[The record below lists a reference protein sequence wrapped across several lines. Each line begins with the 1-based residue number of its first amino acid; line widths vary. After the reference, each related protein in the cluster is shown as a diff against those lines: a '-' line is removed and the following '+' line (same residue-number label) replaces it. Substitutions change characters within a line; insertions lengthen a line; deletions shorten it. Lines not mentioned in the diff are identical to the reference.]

1 MGRRLPQ
8 NKEIMLKN
16 VDKIVAEVMKF
27 EDFKTKE
34 EVFAQYPRLA
44 QWWAQ
49 EYSAYGEGQ
58 EEISTT
64 AGRHDSK
71 SR

>member
-8 NKEIMLKN
+8 NKELRLKN
-16 VDKIVAEVMKF
+16 VDKIIAEVMKI
-27 EDFKTKE
+27 EGYNNKE
-34 EVFAQYPRLA
+34 EVFAQYPKLA

-58 EEISTT
+58 ERSNIATGGHE
-64 AGRHDSK
+64 R
-71 SR
+71 

>member
-16 VDKIVAEVMKF
+16 VDKIIAEVMKL
-27 EDFKTKE
+27 ENYKSKD
-34 EVFAQYPRLA
+34 EVFAQYPKLA

-58 EEISTT
+58 EKANITT
-64 AGRHDSK
+64 GGHD
-71 SR
+71 R